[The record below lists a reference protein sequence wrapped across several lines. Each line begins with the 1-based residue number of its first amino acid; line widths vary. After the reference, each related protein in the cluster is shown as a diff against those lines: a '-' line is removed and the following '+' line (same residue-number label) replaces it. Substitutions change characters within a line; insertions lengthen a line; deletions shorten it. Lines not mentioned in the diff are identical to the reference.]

1 MKTLETTTLENVRQ
15 RVEHFKSFVKPT
27 VDDKRQFERNLRY
40 GYAIDTLNHLDRNIS
55 KHMCFVGKEV
65 YKFSEGFNYSESPS
79 NDRLNPTDSEP
90 TLFTEELFKEFEINY
105 LNFLINRFTEELIE
119 RQITSNST
127 CKLTNFEFEIR
138 LEEKQNLIKYFK
150 ELLENLNR

>member
-1 MKTLETTTLENVRQ
+1 MKTTTLENVRH

-27 VDDKRQFERNLRY
+27 TDDKSQFTRNIRY
-40 GYAIDTLNHLDRNIS
+40 GYAIYVLNNMDKNIS
-55 KHMCFVGKEV
+55 KHMCFIGKKV
-65 YKFSEGFNYSESPS
+65 WKLTRSFNYSDVP
-79 NDRLNPTDSEP
+79 NPDFANPTDSEP
-90 TLFTEELFKEFEINY
+90 TLFTEELFKEFEVNY

-138 LEEKQNLIKYFK
+138 LEEKQDLIKYFK
-150 ELLENLNR
+150 ELLENLNK